1 MLRGQ
6 DTAQAQFLCPP
17 PCQTCLPPERQGVT
31 PQASADPLRPGLASP
46 GVWINVFSYK
56 IGRMGRDDSNQTF
69 LWRQTKNRVE
79 MRENAYRGVEA
90 TEELHEFGYRFGERM
105 NDISRNVD
113 MDSVE
118 ARSFKHAFEE
128 LQDEFEA
135 FMSLVPLS
143 GPAELVELT
152 KQAGDLMQKLDALPG
167 LKKRRPPPTA
177 PPPDASVG
185 QTTEQPAP

>member
-1 MLRGQ
+1 
-6 DTAQAQFLCPP
+6 
-17 PCQTCLPPERQGVT
+17 
-31 PQASADPLRPGLASP
+31 
-46 GVWINVFSYK
+46 
-56 IGRMGRDDSNQTF
+56 MGRDDSNQTF
-69 LWRQTKNRVE
+69 LWRQTQNRAE
-79 MRENAYRGVEA
+79 MRENAERGVEA
-90 TEELHEFGYRFGERM
+90 TEQLRQFGYAFGQRM
-105 NDISRNVD
+105 NDVAKNVD

-128 LQDEFEA
+128 LKDEFEA

-152 KQAGDLMQKLDALPG
+152 RQTGDLMAKIDALPG
-167 LKKRRPPPTA
+167 LKKRKPPPTA

>member
-1 MLRGQ
+1 
-6 DTAQAQFLCPP
+6 
-17 PCQTCLPPERQGVT
+17 
-31 PQASADPLRPGLASP
+31 
-46 GVWINVFSYK
+46 
-56 IGRMGRDDSNQTF
+56 MGRDDSNQTF

-135 FMSLVPLS
+135 FILLIPLFELIKFSHEEFTELPRGFIVP
-143 GPAELVELT
+143 
-152 KQAGDLMQKLDALPG
+152 
-167 LKKRRPPPTA
+167 RP
-177 PPPDASVG
+177 V
-185 QTTEQPAP
+185 TTTLLN

>member
-1 MLRGQ
+1 
-6 DTAQAQFLCPP
+6 
-17 PCQTCLPPERQGVT
+17 
-31 PQASADPLRPGLASP
+31 
-46 GVWINVFSYK
+46 
-56 IGRMGRDDSNQTF
+56 
-69 LWRQTKNRVE
+69 

-105 NDISRNVD
+105 NDISKNVD

-152 KQAGDLMQKLDALPG
+152 KQTGDLMQKLDALPG

>member
-1 MLRGQ
+1 
-6 DTAQAQFLCPP
+6 
-17 PCQTCLPPERQGVT
+17 
-31 PQASADPLRPGLASP
+31 
-46 GVWINVFSYK
+46 
-56 IGRMGRDDSNQTF
+56 MGRDDSNQTF
-69 LWRQTKNRVE
+69 LWRQTTNRVE

-152 KQAGDLMQKLDALPG
+152 KQTGDLMQKLDALPG

>member
-1 MLRGQ
+1 
-6 DTAQAQFLCPP
+6 
-17 PCQTCLPPERQGVT
+17 
-31 PQASADPLRPGLASP
+31 
-46 GVWINVFSYK
+46 
-56 IGRMGRDDSNQTF
+56 MGRDDSNQTF
-69 LWRQTKNRVE
+69 LWRQTQNRVE

-90 TEELHEFGYRFGERM
+90 TEQLHEFGYSFGQRM
-105 NDISRNVD
+105 NDISRHVD

-152 KQAGDLMQKLDALPG
+152 KQTGDLMQKLDNLPG